1 MAHGYRGT
9 YPNANIQAFGG
20 GWGEM
25 GLGRGAGG
33 DRKEGISMCTRIE
46 RNIPGLMCCFGVDEK
61 L

>member
-1 MAHGYRGT
+1 MGIGGHIPMPIYKHLG
-9 YPNANIQAFGG
+9 GG

-46 RNIPGLMCCFGVDEK
+46 RNIPGLMCCFGVDGK